1 MGQVL
6 KPQDSATSEAL
17 VLWLGPARSP
27 AELANNVED
36 ADKYRHLDQDRQ
48 ASAERVHPLLLVDL
62 RHLLPLPLR
71 IVPELGADLVH
82 LRFQILHRA
91 HASDLL
97 HRKREKQATH
107 DHRQHNDRKPPRGAY
122 RLMEVQQDG
131 PEDVHYGGKKILE
144 KVCYCIDHQIF
155 LILPGRILPWRTDDN
170 GTPCGRP

>member
-48 ASAERVHPLLLVDL
+48 ASAERVHPLLLVEL

-71 IVPELGADLVH
+71 IVLELGTDLVH

-91 HASDLL
+91 HAPDLL
-97 HRKREKQATH
+97 HRQREQQATH
-107 DHRQHNDRKPPRGAY
+107 DHRQHHDRQPPRRSDSLMKVEQY
-122 RLMEVQQDG
+122 RT
-131 PEDVHYGGKKILE
+131 EDVNYGAEQILE
-144 KVCYCIDHQIF
+144 KVCYCVDHRIF
-155 LILPGRILPWRTDDN
+155 LILPGRILPWRTGDN
-170 GTPCGRP
+170 GAP